1 MATSEVF
8 TLDIYCGTTDVCV
21 CPKLVYHEESNSEE
35 ELHEILDKYLEN
47 RNFLDK
53 LKYTFGSTY
62 LQCEIGR
69 KCETNVKMVI
79 PLW

>member
-8 TLDIYCGTTDVCV
+8 SLDIYCGATSTC
-21 CPKLVYHEESNSEE
+21 LSHVYHEESNSEE

-62 LQCEIGR
+62 LHCEIGR
-69 KCETNVKMVI
+69 KCDTIVKMVV
-79 PLW
+79 PL

>member
-1 MATSEVF
+1 MAMSEVF
-8 TLDIYCGTTDVCV
+8 TLDIHCNVPNSCL
-21 CPKLVYHEESNSEE
+21 KLVYHEESNSEE

-69 KCETNVKMVI
+69 KCDTSVKMVI
-79 PLW
+79 PL